1 MKKFTFSMVLLAIIA
16 FTGRAY
22 AQDNFTQGSNYYLI
36 YLDDESTSKIPAAS
50 ITKDYRVDDVN
61 HFLYVWSNT
70 YTSASATG
78 PNWNGEIGSFINFQ
92 VNNVGWS
99 GFGFSSVAA
108 SPMNLSG
115 VTSDYTLHLAMKSTG
130 TVTHCI
136 SLGGSGGLSARAAI
150 GSTAFVDGG
159 NSFTPY
165 TNFTRDG
172 QWHLVE
178 IPMSY
183 FMNLG
188 LRYPEPFTD
197 NIFSFL
203 SGGVQGTT
211 IALDA
216 IFIYKKGTT
225 GVNDVEANKLNV
237 LVTNHTISVPDAT
250 QPIKLYSIAGTKVKS
265 TNESVMG
272 IEDVQKGI
280 YIVRCG
286 ALAQKV
292 QIK

>member
-1 MKKFTFSMVLLAIIA
+1 MKKFTLSMVLLAIIA

-22 AQDNFTQGSNYYLI
+22 AQDDFTQGSNYYLI
-36 YLDDESTSKIPAAS
+36 YLDDETTGTIPTAS
-50 ITKDYRVDDVN
+50 IAKDYRVDDTN
-61 HFLYVWSNT
+61 NFLYVWSDT
-70 YTSASATG
+70 YSAVTATG
-78 PNWNGEIGSFINFQ
+78 PNWNGEIGEFINFQ
-92 VNNVGWS
+92 VNKVGWS
-99 GFGFSSVAA
+99 GFGFSSKAA
-108 SPMNLSG
+108 SPMDLSG

-150 GSTAFVDGG
+150 GSTAFVDGA
-159 NSFTPY
+159 NSYTPY

-188 LRYPEPFTD
+188 LRYPETFTD

-203 SGGVQGTT
+203 SGGVEGTT

-225 GVNDVEANKLNV
+225 GVNDVEAKKLSV
-237 LVTNHTISVPDAT
+237 LVTNSTISIPDAT
-250 QPIKLYSIAGTKVKS
+250 QPIELYSIAGSKVKS
-265 TNESVMG
+265 TNETVMG
-272 IEDVQKGI
+272 VEDVQKGI